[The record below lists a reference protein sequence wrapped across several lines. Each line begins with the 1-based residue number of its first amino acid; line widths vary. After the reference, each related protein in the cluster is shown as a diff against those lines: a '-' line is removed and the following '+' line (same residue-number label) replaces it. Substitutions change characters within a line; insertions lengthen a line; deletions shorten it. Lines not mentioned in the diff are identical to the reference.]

1 MSALDFLS
9 ETLDQASDDLK
20 TSVEIEEAE
29 IFPKVSDLVLD
40 VPRWK
45 KIENTVVVA
54 TDLKGS
60 TKISYAK
67 QDRVGARLY
76 QASSGHCARILD
88 HFEAEFIDIQGDGVF
103 GIFHGDKARES
114 AIASAFTLKSFSVQL
129 APMITEYLGP
139 DAPEVGETGL
149 KIGMADGT
157 LLAKRIGVRGEHNEP
172 VWAGKPVNY
181 ATKCAQEADRHE
193 LIITDRLFEHYKRN
207 DYVVYSCG
215 HAVNGQESAPGPLW
229 EEAEVETL
237 GDDSSCKKFAMA
249 TSWCEHCGDQF
260 CAHIL
265 DGDTDRDNV
274 GEVPLLREP
283 PAAPASTEVE
293 A

>member
-1 MSALDFLS
+1 MSALDFLND
-9 ETLDQASDDLK
+9 TIDGASQDLK
-20 TSVEIEEAE
+20 TAVEIEETAK
-29 IFPKVSDLVLD
+29 FPNVDSLALD

-45 KIENTVVVA
+45 KIEDAVVVA

-88 HFEAEFIDIQGDGVF
+88 HFDAEFIDIQGDGVF
-103 GIFHGDKARES
+103 GIFHGERAREF
-114 AIASAFTLKSFSVQL
+114 ALAAAYTLKSFSSKL
-129 APMITEYLGP
+129 APLIVEYLGP

-157 LLAKRIGVRGEHNEP
+157 LLAKRIGLRGEHNEP

-181 ATKCAQEADRHE
+181 ATKCAQAADQHE
-193 LIITDRLFEHYKRN
+193 LVITDRLFDHYKDN

-215 HAVNGQESAPGPLW
+215 HTGDGQESPVRALW
-229 EEAEVETL
+229 EEFEVETL
-237 GDDSSCKKFAMA
+237 GDDSACKKFAMG
-249 TSWCEHCGDQF
+249 TSWCAHCGNEF
-260 CAHIL
+260 CDRIL
-265 DGDTDRDNV
+265 DGEIDRDEV
-274 GEVPLLREP
+274 DGVPLLIEP
-283 PAAPASTEVE
+283 RPPSGELAA
-293 A
+293 